1 MSVKQNK
8 LIEPKQRRKTTA
20 SPAISADT
28 TSQKKGVNFGEG
40 IKAKVLVFDHSY
52 HSYASIKNS
61 INHEWIFL
69 DLQVFLHPS
78 WLFPRSRAP
87 PHAKTNT
94 KKKQKAKGTTTSNTQ
109 NNQKQ
114 QKFSVLCPTKIKYKV
129 IHLSVAICDLVL
141 IETAAS
147 PRFRVEQ

>member
-1 MSVKQNK
+1 MQKQ
-8 LIEPKQRRKTTA
+8 T
-20 SPAISADT
+20 
-28 TSQKKGVNFGEG
+28 QKK
-40 IKAKVLVFDHSY
+40 
-52 HSYASIKNS
+52 
-61 INHEWIFL
+61 
-69 DLQVFLHPS
+69 
-78 WLFPRSRAP
+78 R
-87 PHAKTNT
+87 
-94 KKKQKAKGTTTSNTQ
+94 QKAKGTTTSNTQ

>member
-94 KKKQKAKGTTTSNTQ
+94 KKKAKGKRHNNKQHTKQPKTT
-109 NNQKQ
+109 KI
-114 QKFSVLCPTKIKYKV
+114 FSFVSHKIKYKV